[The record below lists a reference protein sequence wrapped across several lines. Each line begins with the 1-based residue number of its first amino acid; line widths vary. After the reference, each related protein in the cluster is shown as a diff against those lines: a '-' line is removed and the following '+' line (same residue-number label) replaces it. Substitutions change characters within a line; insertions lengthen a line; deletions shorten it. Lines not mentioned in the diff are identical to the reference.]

1 MTLRR
6 LAQVVV
12 LGFAVASPL
21 PAQSTGSLAG
31 HVRDDEGAPV
41 SGAVVTATRSDGSIV
56 RRDVSGIDGRY
67 RLGLLPAGDYT
78 LVARRLGFRPTSQE
92 GIAVASGASVEADIV
107 MRDAP
112 TALDPVVVGA
122 APNAID
128 TEDTRFGTRIDEA

>member
-1 MTLRR
+1 MMAHL
-6 LAQVVV
+6 LAQVVA
-12 LGFAVASPL
+12 LTLLVAAAL

-56 RRDVSGIDGRY
+56 RRDVSGVDGRY
-67 RLGLLPAGDYT
+67 RLGLLPPGDYT
-78 LVARRLGFRPTSQE
+78 LVARRLGFRPTSQG
-92 GIAVASGASVEADIV
+92 GIAVEAGRSTEVDIV

-112 TALDPVVVGA
+112 TALDSVIVGV

-128 TEDTRFGTRIDEA
+128 REDT